1 MKTIKTYWKFILYYA
16 ILLSA
21 IVFNMVTD
29 RDYVVPFILTVL
41 LITIMWHLDYSRLTT
56 AKEENDD
63 LKQKQS
69 ETRKKYNK
77 IMEVEKV
84 RYSNIYAQCESLTK
98 ENDAL
103 KQTIHDLTE
112 EKRVMRNKLN
122 AIRRRRNQKKHN
134 NE

>member
-29 RDYVVPFILTVL
+29 RAYVVPFILTVL
-41 LITIMWHLDYSRLTT
+41 LITIMWHLDYSRLTA

-63 LKQKQS
+63 LKQKHS

-84 RYSNIYAQCESLTK
+84 RYSNIYAQYESITK

-122 AIRRRRNQKKHN
+122 AIRRRNQKKHN